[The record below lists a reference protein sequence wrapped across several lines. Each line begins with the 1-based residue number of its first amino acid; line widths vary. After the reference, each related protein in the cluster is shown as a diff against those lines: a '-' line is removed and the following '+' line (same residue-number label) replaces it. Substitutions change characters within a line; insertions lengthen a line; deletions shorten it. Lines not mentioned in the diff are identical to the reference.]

1 MRKNVILVLC
11 LAFLAAGVLFAVLRI
26 TALSERVHRLEQNQ
40 AVTTPPS
47 DSGPQKRIA
56 PPDGSLHKVLRIIDG
71 DTVEIETMHGSL
83 RLRVIGIDTPE
94 TLHPLKPVEPF
105 GPEASQRAKELLSD
119 KTVKIHYDSDPKH
132 ETWGK
137 YGRLLAYLELP
148 GGRDFGLVMI
158 NEGLAKAYPKY
169 PFSRVAAYLAAEQ
182 KAKAGNVG
190 LWQSRQPTT
199 VPTTQPQI
207 PHPRASDARSRGIKF
222 PISITIRP

>member
-47 DSGPQKRIA
+47 DAGPQKRIA
-56 PPDGSLHKVLRIIDG
+56 PPDGTLHKVLRVIDG

-119 KTVKIHYDSDPKH
+119 STVKIHYDPDPKH

-137 YGRLLAYLELP
+137 YGRLLAYLEMP
-148 GGRDFGLVMI
+148 DGQDFGL
-158 NEGLAKAYPKY
+158 
-169 PFSRVAAYLAAEQ
+169 
-182 KAKAGNVG
+182 
-190 LWQSRQPTT
+190 
-199 VPTTQPQI
+199 
-207 PHPRASDARSRGIKF
+207 DD
-222 PISITIRP
+222 